1 MLLYLVQSSKQLQNR
16 TVRGIKKDN
25 STLIMLSLVM
35 CQQRDIAMS
44 YGYGNSKQHIHS
56 LIVKSLV
63 HKKNVNN
70 NDIFRSLYWID
81 SYKFLALFPFTA
93 I

>member
-1 MLLYLVQSSKQLQNR
+1 MLLYLVQSSKQLQNS

-25 STLIMLSLVM
+25 STLIILSLVM

-70 NDIFRSLYWID
+70 NDIFRSLI
-81 SYKFLALFPFTA
+81 F
-93 I
+93 IG